1 MSLKNYF
8 LPSDNLLSIQKWPVV
23 MISALKAKQK
33 QTIKSFVWIY
43 AAFQPLIKLSRG
55 CWVSRLFSGP
65 MAQIQ
70 SKSAEVKSASP
81 NWDGRILFL
90 ELRGDSQCQNP
101 LESRAPCSCRRANTW
116 LNIAEAF
123 VCSVSF
129 LPSEKFQ
136 AAYMRLAPISI

>member
-1 MSLKNYF
+1 
-8 LPSDNLLSIQKWPVV
+8 

-43 AAFQPLIKLSRG
+43 AEFQTLIKLSRG
-55 CWVSRLFSGP
+55 CGVSRLFSGP

-81 NWDGRILFL
+81 KWDGRILFL
-90 ELRGDSQCQNP
+90 ELGGESQCQNP
-101 LESRAPCSCRRANTW
+101 LESRALCSCRRVNTW
-116 LNIAEAF
+116 LNVAKAF
-123 VCSVSF
+123 FCSVSF

-136 AAYMRLAPISI
+136 AAYMRLVPTSIQLVRHSLSYLLALRR